1 MQLMRMNVSK
11 HSRDHADSDYVSYVG
26 VDRKGAH
33 CIGNK
38 QTDEQTFKHWTLY
51 MSTNL
56 LALGPLDWLLPIGPC
71 A

>member
-38 QTDEQTFKHWTLY
+38 QTDEQTFKH
-51 MSTNL
+51 
-56 LALGPLDWLLPIGPC
+56 
-71 A
+71 